1 MEGREENCLGLR
13 KREWKNEKNGGKE
26 NKKQSVFCDLLCV
39 PYAAG
44 TVRMGWW
51 CPRSRVP
58 LTGPLAGWR
67 RAGGDTNPLCQGFQR
82 LRRALGQGWCLEWPQ
97 NASSRAPPWGL
108 SGTGVPKAVAVPLGP
123 QHPAMHPSPHPAAPQ
138 NLGVGVSLPGGA
150 VGVHNHPSH
159 PPGVR
164 QTHSK
169 GDPRA
174 KDADRARLF
183 SLAAFCCCIHG
194 NTITRDIYIIYILL
208 KLHNQCTKT
217 RVHC

>member
-67 RAGGDTNPLCQGFQR
+67 
-82 LRRALGQGWCLEWPQ
+82 
-97 NASSRAPPWGL
+97 
-108 SGTGVPKAVAVPLGP
+108 
-123 QHPAMHPSPHPAAPQ
+123 
-138 NLGVGVSLPGGA
+138 
-150 VGVHNHPSH
+150 
-159 PPGVR
+159 
-164 QTHSK
+164 
-169 GDPRA
+169 
-174 KDADRARLF
+174 
-183 SLAAFCCCIHG
+183 
-194 NTITRDIYIIYILL
+194 
-208 KLHNQCTKT
+208 
-217 RVHC
+217 